1 MQADRSQP
9 GNLCTGETVRAAVVR
24 NDGDAVLGWKFHHVE
39 TVACSQRRMSK
50 ADINRPFGQCIALFV
65 GGKFDECRL
74 DIGMDTFNRVEN
86 G

>member
-50 ADINRPFGQCIALFV
+50 ADINRPFVNASLCSSVESSMSV
-65 GGKFDECRL
+65 GWISGW
-74 DIGMDTFNRVEN
+74 IPSTG
-86 G
+86 